1 MKGGESRQT
10 SDLVL
15 IAGLGNPGPE
25 YRDTRHNI
33 GFQVIRFLSRDL
45 GVRLNGRRFQSRSCR
60 TVVGGNEVILLCPWT
75 FMNLSGQSIKACVD
89 SYDIYPGN
97 TLIIHDDLDLPLGKI
112 KVVKQGGSGGHRGVQ
127 SIFDHLG
134 NRDFPRGK
142 IGISRP
148 KYGETTED
156 YVLSPFYKSEKE
168 IIDEVMGISLQ
179 VCKLFIQEGI
189 VTTMN
194 RINRNKQ
201 KLKEGLI

>member
-1 MKGGESRQT
+1 
-10 SDLVL
+10 
-15 IAGLGNPGPE
+15 
-25 YRDTRHNI
+25 
-33 GFQVIRFLSRDL
+33 
-45 GVRLNGRRFQSRSCR
+45 
-60 TVVGGNEVILLCPWT
+60 
-75 FMNLSGQSIKACVD
+75 MNLCGQSIKACAD
-89 SYDIYPGN
+89 FYDIDPGN

-127 SIFDHLG
+127 SIFNHLG
-134 NRDFPRGK
+134 NRDLPRAK
-142 IGISRP
+142 IGIGRP

-156 YVLSPFYKSEKE
+156 YVLSPFYESEKE
-168 IIDEVMGISLQ
+168 IIDEVMGVSLQ